1 MGGSGKRYGV
11 GGWQAMV
18 VQQHRSGVGVRAV
31 CALAV
36 VGVMA
41 ATAGCSGGG
50 GGDDRAMA
58 DERGGADSLDVVHRA
73 AAVLAG
79 TVHGTGTGTGT
90 ATGAGAR
97 SVAGSAEVRT
107 SMETAAGGTR
117 VTIRGRGAYDFRN
130 QVGRL
135 EVALPEDAAGEDRH
149 RPITELLAPGALY
162 MMNRGAGVPA
172 DKWVRIDTTTLED
185 GNLVTGGVTDPM
197 AAAELLRGA
206 RQVTYVGRTEL
217 AGVAVRH
224 YRGISDIGRA
234 AREASPKSRGALAA
248 AAKGFRTDTVPFDA
262 YLDEQGRL
270 RKVRHRFSFANE
282 GPAVEVVSTTLLYG
296 FGVPVSVRLPDDRD
310 IYTGKIRQR
319 QPGGTRARAR
329 TKAGA

>member
-1 MGGSGKRYGV
+1 
-11 GGWQAMV
+11 MV
-18 VQQHRSGVGVRAV
+18 VQQHRSGGGARAV

-50 GGDDRAMA
+50 GGGDRAMA
-58 DERGGADSLDVVHRA
+58 DERGGADSLDAVHRA
-73 AAVLAG
+73 AAMLAG
-79 TVHGTGTGTGT
+79 TVRGTGTGAVTG
-90 ATGAGAR
+90 
-97 SVAGSAEVRT
+97 AGSAEVRT

-117 VTIRGRGAYDFRN
+117 VTIRGWGTYDFRN

-135 EVALPEDAAGEDRH
+135 KVVLPEDAAGEDEH

-185 GNLVTGGVTDPM
+185 GNLVTGGATDPM

-248 AAKGFRTDTVPFDA
+248 AAKGFHTDTVPFDA

-296 FGVPVSVRLPDDRD
+296 FGVPVSVRLPDGRD
-310 IYTGKIRQR
+310 IYTGKIQQR
-319 QPGGTRARAR
+319 
-329 TKAGA
+329 